1 MGMTLKKRPSS
12 AARLRAILDQAPL
25 GIALTDSLTGRIQ
38 DVNASFVTITG
49 RKRKDLLGLA
59 WMDFT
64 HPDDL
69 RADLDQMAR
78 LIAGEIP
85 YFQMDKRYLRPDG
98 SEIWIGMTVAPVTEA
113 GAPRRHIS
121 MIQDITAAKRMQ
133 EKLQMDLAANE
144 RQLRKILNNIPT
156 PICVNTLGG
165 DQRILFVNEQF
176 VATFGYELEDIPTL
190 DAWAERAYPDDHY
203 RRISFDE
210 WGQALAEAR

>member
-1 MGMTLKKRPSS
+1 MKKRPSS

-38 DVNASFVTITG
+38 DVNPSFATITG

-69 RADLDQMAR
+69 QADHDQMAR

-98 SEIWIGMTVAPVTEA
+98 EEIWIGMTVAPVTEA

-121 MIQDITAAKRMQ
+121 MIQDITAAKQMQ
-133 EKLQMDLAANE
+133 AAGRRLACGRLASAGHGGQPFGRAVPPTATAPGCHE
-144 RQLRKILNNIPT
+144 RPR
-156 PICVNTLGG
+156 
-165 DQRILFVNEQF
+165 
-176 VATFGYELEDIPTL
+176 
-190 DAWAERAYPDDHY
+190 
-203 RRISFDE
+203 
-210 WGQALAEAR
+210 